1 MPGNVLVLRG
11 GRVLDP
17 ESGRDAAG
25 DVVVAG
31 DRVIDVVDAPG
42 AAPPGDRELDVRGL
56 VVCPGFVDIHSH
68 GQAIPEQRLQ
78 ALDGVTTALELEA
91 GAVPVAAAY
100 AAAAAEGRPVNY
112 GFSAS
117 WALAR
122 MIEVAGAPEG
132 EMRTVL
138 RYLGRPEWQATATP
152 GQLAAILARLRRE
165 LEDGALGIGVL
176 AGYAP
181 ALDPAEHL
189 AVAALA
195 AEAGT
200 PTFTHSRAL
209 VDLDPTVPV
218 DGAEELVRAAGETG
232 AHMHYCHVNSTSVR
246 HIDRVLGLVERA
258 RAAGS
263 TVTTESYPYG
273 AGSTAIGAAF
283 LTPEVLAREG
293 LGPDSLQYLPTNERV
308 ADADR
313 LRELRAKDPEGLAIF
328 HYLNEDDPADVAVIH
343 RSLLYADNAIASDA
357 MPLTWPDGP
366 PDPMTWPLPAGGLG
380 HPRGA
385 GCFARAVRVMAL
397 ADGAPLTLPEAI
409 ARCTVV
415 PARVLRPSVPAMARK
430 GRLGPGADADVVV
443 LDPERLSDRAT
454 YADGTRPSVGIVH
467 VLVNGEPVVRDGELV
482 PTALPGRPVRR

>member
-1 MPGNVLVLRG
+1 MADDVLVLRG
-11 GRVLDP
+11 GRVIDP
-17 ESGRDAAG
+17 ESGRDAVG

-31 DRVIDVVDAPG
+31 DRVVDVLDSAGP
-42 AAPPGDRELDVRGL
+42 ADRELDVRGL
-56 VVCPGFVDIHSH
+56 VVCPGFVDVHSH

-100 AAAAAEGRPVNY
+100 ARAAAEGRPVNY
-112 GFSAS
+112 GYSAS

-132 EMRTVL
+132 AAGAVL
-138 RYLGRPEWQATATP
+138 RYLGRPQWQVPATAR
-152 GQLAAILARLRRE
+152 QRAAVLARLRQD
-165 LEDGALGIGVL
+165 LADGALGIGVL

-181 ALDPAEHL
+181 QLDPAEHL
-189 AVAALA
+189 EVAALA

-200 PTFTHSRAL
+200 PTFTHARSI
-209 VDLDPTVPV
+209 VELDPAVPV

-232 AHMHYCHVNSTSVR
+232 AHMHYCHVNSASGR
-246 HIDRVLGLVERA
+246 HVDRVLGLVERA

-283 LTPEVLAREG
+283 LSPEALAQEG
-293 LGPDSLQYLPTNERV
+293 LGPDALQYLPTGERV

-313 LRELRAKDPEGLAIF
+313 LRELRAKDPGGLAIF
-328 HYLNEDDPADVAVIH
+328 HYLDEDDPADVAVIR
-343 RSLLYADNAIASDA
+343 RSLLFAENSVASDA
-357 MPLTWPDGP
+357 MPLTWRDGP
-366 PDPMTWPLPAGGLG
+366 PDPMAWPLPPGASG

-385 GCFARAVRVMAL
+385 GCFARALRVLAL
-397 ADGAPLTLPEAI
+397 ADGAPLTLSEAI

-415 PARVLRPSVPAMARK
+415 PARVLRPSVPALARK
-430 GRLGPGADADVVV
+430 GRIGPGSDADVVV
-443 LDPERLSDRAT
+443 LDPARLTDRAT
-454 YADGTRPSVGIVH
+454 YADGTRPSAGIVH

>member
-1 MPGNVLVLRG
+1 MAGNVLVLRG
-11 GRVLDP
+11 GRVVDP
-17 ESGRDAAG
+17 ESGRDAVG
-25 DVVVAG
+25 DIVIAG
-31 DRVIDVVDAPG
+31 DRVIDVVDG
-42 AAPPGDRELDVRGL
+42 GDAPPGDRELDVRGL

-132 EMRTVL
+132 ATRTIL
-138 RYLGRPEWQATATP
+138 RYLGRPEWQAPATD
-152 GQLAAILARLRRE
+152 GQRAAILERLRRE
-165 LEDGALGIGVL
+165 LADGALGIGVL

-181 ALDPAEHL
+181 QLDPAEHL
-189 AVAALA
+189 EVAALA

-200 PTFTHSRAL
+200 PTFTHARSI
-209 VDLDPTVPV
+209 VEFDPTVPI

-232 AHMHYCHVNSTSVR
+232 AHMHYCHVNSTSLR

-293 LGPDSLQYLPTNERV
+293 LRPDSLQYLPTGERV
-308 ADADR
+308 ADAAR

-328 HYLNEDDPADVAVIH
+328 HYLNEDDPDDIAVIR
-343 RSLLYADNAIASDA
+343 RSLLYADNSIASDA

-366 PDPMTWPLPAGGLG
+366 PDPMAWPLPPALG

-385 GCFARAVRVMAL
+385 GCFSRALRVMAL
-397 ADGAPLTLPEAI
+397 WDGAPLGLSDAI

-443 LDPERLSDRAT
+443 LDPDRLTDRAT
-454 YADGTRPSVGIVH
+454 YSDGTRPSAGIVH

>member
-1 MPGNVLVLRG
+1 MAGNVLVLRG
-11 GRVLDP
+11 GRVVDP

-25 DVVVAG
+25 DVVIAG
-31 DRVIDVVDAPG
+31 DRVIDVVDAG
-42 AAPPGDRELDVRGL
+42 DAPPGDRELDVRGL

-132 EMRTVL
+132 ATRTIL
-138 RYLGRPEWQATATP
+138 RYLGRPEWQAPATA
-152 GQLAAILARLRRE
+152 GERAAILARLRRE

-181 ALDPAEHL
+181 QLDPAEHL
-189 AVAALA
+189 EVAALA

-200 PTFTHSRAL
+200 PTFTHARSI
-209 VDLDPTVPV
+209 VEFDPTVPI

-232 AHMHYCHVNSTSVR
+232 AHMHYCHVNSTSLR

-283 LTPEVLAREG
+283 LAPEVLAHEG
-293 LGPDSLQYLPTNERV
+293 LRPDSLQYLPTGERV

-328 HYLNEDDPADVAVIH
+328 HYLNEDDPDDVAVIR

-366 PDPMTWPLPAGGLG
+366 PDPMAWPLPPALG

-385 GCFARAVRVMAL
+385 GCFSRALRVMAL
-397 ADGAPLTLPEAI
+397 WDGAPLELPEAI

-443 LDPERLSDRAT
+443 LDPDRLTDRAT
-454 YADGTRPSVGIVH
+454 YSDGTRPSAGIVH